1 MSRIGKKIITVP
13 AGVDVRIDGQLV
25 TVKGKLG
32 ELSREFHPD
41 VIIDRNGS
49 ALGVRPRLPDSPLAG
64 SLWGMSR
71 TLLSNMI
78 VGVSSGFSKAL
89 EITGVGYRASVT
101 GADLKLALGFSHD
114 VILAIPAGI
123 QVVVDK
129 NVSIVVKGADKEK
142 IGALCAVIR
151 SYRKPEPYK
160 GKGVRYASE
169 RVLRKAGKKK

>member
-1 MSRIGKKIITVP
+1 MSRIGKKVITVP
-13 AGVDVRIDGQLV
+13 AGVDVNVNNQVV

-32 ELSREFHPD
+32 EMSREFHPD
-41 VIIDRNGS
+41 VIIEKNGS
-49 ALGVRPRLPDSPLAG
+49 VLSVRPRSPASALAA

-71 TLLSNMI
+71 TLLSNML
-78 VGVSSGFSKAL
+78 VGVSSGFSKSL
-89 EITGVGYRASVT
+89 EITGVGYKAAVAGS
-101 GADLKLALGFSHD
+101 DLKLSLGFSHD

-123 QVVVDK
+123 QVEVDK

-160 GKGVRYASE
+160 GKGVRYSFE